1 MQEPSKTNEGESGRE
16 FGSQCFDQGD
26 PSQSGAW
33 EHALRCSAKDRQT
46 SLGPGLS
53 PPFAG
58 RSEEEAAKDVADCCA
73 DCPIFL
79 FLSDGISV
87 YPYT

>member
-1 MQEPSKTNEGESGRE
+1 MQEPSKTNEGENGRE
-16 FGSQCFDQGD
+16 FGSQCFDKTD
-26 PSQSGAW
+26 PTQSGAR
-33 EHALRCSAKDRQT
+33 EHALGCSAKDPQT

-53 PPFAG
+53 PPPAS
-58 RSEEEAAKDVADCCA
+58 RREEAAAKDVAGCCA